1 MRILYDLRLAQPI
14 SKYIYHGG
22 GKFSENLLF
31 YLHKHYSR
39 ELDITVLIDQK
50 RPLVGQLIE
59 FLRQHG
65 IRFVAINSTG
75 DIVRLSKK
83 GADIIFFPMIP
94 MSGTIRL
101 MAFPV
106 PTVTVCHDMRHFD
119 LKIPKEQAKIFYSTN
134 NLGGYI
140 LRDFASVINSYF
152 FFFFL
157 LKWLRKTDFIL
168 TVSKFSKSRIENITG
183 VKSDKIRTISEAT
196 PEIQIYMPSTDIENT
211 QYGVPQG
218 KYFLALSGNRPEKN
232 LVNILLA
239 FNQLVKKYT
248 DVSLF
253 VTGINEFYARKIQK
267 FIPISFDNV
276 RFYPYVSDKFLG
288 ELYKNAHAL
297 IFPSLYEGFGLPVL
311 EAMKNNCLVISSNT
325 TSIPEVA
332 GEAAIYVD
340 PHNVDSIFE
349 GMCIAIESP
358 EIAKAKEELGLQQ
371 WMKFRWESVAE
382 KTLKALK
389 KVVK

>member
-31 YLHKHYSR
+31 YLHKYYSS
-39 ELDITVLIDQK
+39 ELDITVLIDRK

-65 IRFVAINSTG
+65 IRFAAINSTG

-94 MSGTIRL
+94 MSGPRRL

-106 PTVTVCHDMRHFD
+106 PTVTVCYDMRQFD

-152 FFFFL
+152 FKRYL

-183 VKSDKIRTISEAT
+183 VKSDKIRTISGAT
-196 PEIQIYMPSTDIENT
+196 PEIQIYTPPMDIENK
-211 QYGVPQG
+211 QYGLPQG

-232 LVNILLA
+232 LINILQA
-239 FNQLVKKYT
+239 FKKLVGKYT
-248 DVSLF
+248 DFMLLVA
-253 VTGINEFYARKIQK
+253 GMDDFYANKIQQY
-267 FIPISFDNV
+267 ISIFDNV
-276 RFYPYVSDKFLG
+276 YFYPYVSDKFLG
-288 ELYKNAHAL
+288 ELYKNAYAL
-297 IFPSLYEGFGLPVL
+297 VFPSLYEGFGLPIL

-340 PHNVDSIFE
+340 PHKVDSIFE
-349 GMCIAIESP
+349 GMRIAIENP
-358 EIAKAKEELGLQQ
+358 EIAKAKKELGLQQ

-389 KVVK
+389 KVGK

>member
-1 MRILYDLRLAQPI
+1 MRILYDLRSAQPT

-22 GKFSENLLF
+22 GKFSENLLY
-31 YLHKHYSR
+31 YLHKYYSS
-39 ELDITVLIDQK
+39 ELDITVLIDRN
-50 RPLVGQLIE
+50 RPLVDQLIE

-65 IRFVAINSTG
+65 IRFAAISSTG

-94 MSGTIRL
+94 MSGSRRL

-106 PTVTVCHDMRHFD
+106 PTVTVCHDMRCFEA
-119 LKIPKEQAKIFYSTN
+119 KVPNRQAKVFYSTN
-134 NLGGYI
+134 NLIGYVARKI
-140 LRDFASVINSYF
+140 VIGINSYLF
-152 FFFFL
+152 KHYL
-157 LKWLRKTDFIL
+157 LEWLKKTSLVL
-168 TVSKFSKSRIENITG
+168 TPSQFSKSRIEDITG
-183 VKSDKIRTISEAT
+183 IESSKVQIIGEAA
-196 PEIQIYMPSTDIENT
+196 PEIQIYMTSTNIENA
-211 QYGVPQG
+211 QYRLPQG

-232 LVNILLA
+232 LINILLA

-248 DVSLF
+248 DVYLF

-276 RFYPYVSDKFLG
+276 CFYPYVSDKFLG

-297 IFPSLYEGFGLPVL
+297 VFPSLYEGFGLPVL

-349 GMCIAIESP
+349 GMCIAIENP
-358 EIAKAKEELGLQQ
+358 EIAKAKKELGLQQ
-371 WMKFRWESVAE
+371 WMKFRWEDVAE

-389 KVVK
+389 EVVK